1 MSIVRK
7 EKAGVVILKIEG
19 PLEHHGM
26 ADIKNEIN
34 ELVSQGKNKVVLDLR
49 KTERTT
55 LFNIGV
61 IVEQMYLLRSVG
73 GDLKLVGMKAEL
85 CKAFDKAGAGKLFC
99 RFDTEEEAIADFERG
114 KKN

>member
-1 MSIVRK
+1 MVLR
-7 EKAGVVILKIEG
+7 IEG
-19 PLEHHGM
+19 ALEHQGM

-34 ELVSQGKNKVVLDLR
+34 ELIRQGKNKVVLDLS

-73 GDLKLVGMKAEL
+73 GDLKLAGMKTDV
-85 CKAFDKAGAGKLFC
+85 CKAFDRAGAGRLFC
-99 RFDTEEEAIADFERG
+99 RFETEEEAIADFERG
-114 KKN
+114 EKS